1 MRPSPVG
8 EDSVGDPRP
17 NHIMTHLRRTLLAS
31 AALLTLFAAC
41 GGDTPVTPPTDTTKV
56 IPPPPAIV
64 VAGVGVTG
72 PSRLLVGRSDVV
84 LATARTSAG
93 VVIPG
98 KTFAFTSSNPAA
110 VTVGATDGTVRSI
123 APGTAIISATVDG
136 VAGTLTII
144 ASDASLFSMTLTGPT
159 SPIVVGG
166 TAQLTA
172 TGKDSSNAPVAI
184 RAITYASSNP
194 NILTVSSTGLVRGI
208 AAGTASISAEGV
220 TVAAVQ
226 ASFSITVVPVPVAS
240 VVFVPP
246 ADTLLRP
253 RFPKQLVAQAK
264 DSAGN
269 VLQRPIIYTTSD
281 VELAT
286 MDQFGLATATNQ
298 QGPVTITASS
308 GGKSGTVRLYVVS
321 DSGLYVATTGGVA
334 GDPVTASIDIP
345 NATSPTTFTRVVPAD
360 LVSRF
365 NFITSNGTYRVRTS
379 TSADPARATAALS
392 GVALLLGATP
402 TTVPV
407 TLTPPSTVVSVAMKP
422 YTATIT
428 APTTVAVNSTV
439 TVTWTF
445 DESTM
450 PFSFFPDRAPT
461 GTLFYS
467 SANGLDLSGT
477 AVNATVT
484 RDATTGISTFSA
496 SFAAPA
502 AAGTIYVQVSADGAV
517 ARLLFPIVFRGQTM
531 RTITVQ

>member
-1 MRPSPVG
+1 
-8 EDSVGDPRP
+8 
-17 NHIMTHLRRTLLAS
+17 MTHFRRSLLAS
-31 AALLTLFAAC
+31 AAFITLFAAC
-41 GGDTPVTPPTDTTKV
+41 GGDTPVTPPADTTKTT
-56 IPPPPAIV
+56 PPPPPPIV
-64 VAGVGVTG
+64 VAGIVLTG
-72 PSRLLVGRSDVV
+72 PSRLLVSRSDVV
-84 LATARTSAG
+84 VATARTSAG
-93 VVIPG
+93 VVITG

-110 VTVGATDGTVRSI
+110 VTVGASDGAVRAL
-123 APGTAIISATVDG
+123 APGTAVISATVDG
-136 VAGTLTII
+136 VVGTLTIV
-144 ASDASLFSMTLTGPT
+144 ASDASLFSLTLTGPT
-159 SPIVVGG
+159 NPILVGG

-184 RAITYASSNP
+184 RAITYASSSP
-194 NILTVSSTGLVRGI
+194 NIVTVSSTGLVTGI
-208 AAGTASISAEGV
+208 APGTATITAEGV

-226 ASFSITVVPVPVAS
+226 ASISVTVVPVPVAS

-246 ADTLLRP
+246 ADTIIRP

-269 VLQRPIIYTTSD
+269 VLQRPITFTTSNVD
-281 VELAT
+281 VAT
-286 MDQFGLATATNQ
+286 LDPFGLATAQGT

-308 GGKSGTVRLYVVS
+308 GGKSGSVRLYAVS

-334 GDPVTASIDIP
+334 GDPVTASIDVP
-345 NATSPTTFTRVVPAD
+345 NATSPTTFAGVVPAD

-365 NFITSNGTYRVRTS
+365 NFITSAGTYRVRTS

-392 GVALLLGATP
+392 GIALLLGATP
-402 TTVPV
+402 STVPV
-407 TLTPPSTVVSVAMKP
+407 TLGPPSTVVSVPMKA

-461 GTLFYS
+461 GTLFS
-467 SANGLDLSGT
+467 SSSNGLDLSGT
-477 AVNATVT
+477 AANATVT

-496 SFAAPA
+496 TFSAPA
-502 AAGTIYVQVSADGAV
+502 TPGTIYLQVSANGAV